1 MEVPDIEAYVHP
13 GEVLLTTLYP
23 LRDDLAGVADL
34 VRRLHAAALSA
45 LVVRLGRY
53 VDHIPAAAV
62 DAADELGFPIIV
74 VDTHIA
80 FNDVISAVL
89 AIVLADYGPEPGRA
103 ETIRERLTAVALTG
117 GGLAEIARTLAG
129 ALDRHV
135 AVVDAGGATLG
146 TGRPPTEPAGAAW
159 PGSGSVLGVPDHGRR
174 HRTRAPARRRGHRT
188 DARPASTDPSGLLR
202 RGHAH
207 RPGAGQHRAGP
218 PDAGAAARGGGD
230 RQQPRPRTATGAI
243 PLVRLGFHRAA
254 RRRAGQGRPGVP
266 GCRCRQ
272 DGGCCAARRL
282 AGVVAGYRGGRDR
295 ADDRCRPGRG
305 AGGPGASVAGGAGR
319 GGQVRRARRDRH
331 GRRRRGRPRGQPPQR
346 PRVAGHRRG
355 DRAAAGAPRRA
366 PPRTNPALGRP
377 DAASGAGERSDR
389 SADRGRPDRFGRVVP
404 DVGDLPRDRQRRRGG
419 PRCSTST
426 TTR

>member
-34 VRRLHAAALSA
+34 VRRLHAATLSA

-146 TGRPPTEPAGAAW
+146 TGRPPTEPAGSAGPAA
-159 PGSGSVLGVPDHGRR
+159 
-174 HRTRAPARRRGHRT
+174 
-188 DARPASTDPSGLLR
+188 DPSWAFPITVAGTERGRLLVDGDTEPTLGQR
-202 RGHAH
+202 RLIRQACFA
-207 RPGAGQHRAGP
+207 AGMHIAQAL
-218 PDAGAAARGGGD
+218 ASIELD
-230 RQQPRPRTATGAI
+230 RRMRVLLLEEAVTGTQPRPRTATGAV
-243 PLVRLGFHRAA
+243 PLVRLGLHRAA
-254 RRRAGQGRPGVP
+254 RRRAGQGRPGVS

-331 GRRRRGRPRGQPPQR
+331 GRRRRGWPRGQPPQR
-346 PRVAGHRRG
+346 PRIAGHRRG
-355 DRAAAGAPRRA
+355 DRAAVGAPRRA

-377 DAASGAGERSDR
+377 DAAPGAGERSDR

>member
-1 MEVPDIEAYVHP
+1 MGELLSLPVLRGARVLAGHRGLDREVTNVNVMEVPDIEAYVHP

-23 LRDDLAGVADL
+23 LRDDLAEVAEL
-34 VRRLHAAALSA
+34 VRRLHAATLSA
-45 LVVRLGRY
+45 LVVRIGRY
-53 VDHIPAAAV
+53 VDHIPAAAL

-135 AVVDAGGATLG
+135 TVVDAGGVTLG
-146 TGRPPTEPAGAAW
+146 TGSPSTEPAGAGW
-159 PGSGSVLGVPDHGRR
+159 SGNGSLLGVPDHRRR
-174 HRTRAPARRRGHRT
+174 HRTRAPARRRGHRA

-207 RPGAGQHRAGP
+207 RSGAGQHRAGP
-218 PDAGAAARGGGD
+218 ADAGAAARGGGD
-230 RQQPRPRTATGAI
+230 RQQPRPWTADGAVA
-243 PLVRLGFHRAA
+243 LVRLGLHRAA
-254 RRRAGQGRPGVP
+254 RRRARQGRPRAS

-272 DGGCCAARRL
+272 DGGSCAARRL

-305 AGGPGASVAGGAGR
+305 AGGAGASVAGGAGR
-319 GGQVRRARRDRH
+319 GGPVRRARRDRH
-331 GRRRRGRPRGQPPQR
+331 GRTATRMASRP
-346 PRVAGHRRG
+346 AT
-355 DRAAAGAPRRA
+355 AAPGSRWP
-366 PPRTNPALGRP
+366 
-377 DAASGAGERSDR
+377 
-389 SADRGRPDRFGRVVP
+389 SAR
-404 DVGDLPRDRQRRRGG
+404 
-419 PRCSTST
+419 
-426 TTR
+426 

>member
-146 TGRPPTEPAGAAW
+146 TGRPRPSP
-159 PGSGSVLGVPDHGRR
+159 R
-174 HRTRAPARRRGHRT
+174 ARR
-188 DARPASTDPSGLLR
+188 ARWR
-202 RGHAH
+202 
-207 RPGAGQHRAGP
+207 
-218 PDAGAAARGGGD
+218 
-230 RQQPRPRTATGAI
+230 I
-243 PLVRLGFHRAA
+243 
-254 RRRAGQGRPGVP
+254 
-266 GCRCRQ
+266 
-272 DGGCCAARRL
+272 
-282 AGVVAGYRGGRDR
+282 
-295 ADDRCRPGRG
+295 RPGRSRSPSRAPNAVACSSTG
-305 AGGPGASVAGGAGR
+305 TPNRRSASVA
-319 GGQVRRARRDRH
+319 
-331 GRRRRGRPRGQPPQR
+331 
-346 PRVAGHRRG
+346 
-355 DRAAAGAPRRA
+355 
-366 PPRTNPALGRP
+366 
-377 DAASGAGERSDR
+377 
-389 SADRGRPDRFGRVVP
+389 
-404 DVGDLPRDRQRRRGG
+404 
-419 PRCSTST
+419 
-426 TTR
+426 